1 MEKSRGGTTMK
12 AILVDDERLALSHL
26 KQILE
31 KYATDIECVGE
42 FSDPTIVLE
51 QIKELQP
58 DVVFLDIQ
66 MPEIDGL
73 QLGEQ
78 VQAAFPHILMV
89 FVTAFDRFALQ
100 AFDLYAL
107 DYLLK
112 PVLPERLQQ
121 SVQRLRE
128 KMEAGKDRQV
138 VSRETKICCFQN
150 IRIQLPGREPESL
163 RWGSAKAVELFAYL
177 LHHRDHVID
186 NQHLIE
192 LLWPD
197 YEESRAAQQLFTAI
211 YHIRQTLQNNGM
223 GTVTIRSG
231 EFGKGYMLTLGEAQ
245 VDTEKWEIL
254 ANQAQQQ
261 FPQQIEAC
269 EQAFSMYEGDYL
281 GAYDFL
287 WAEPERERLRNQ
299 WLSLAEKLIYY
310 YSQKGMQRE
319 AMEVRLRVQQLLP
332 VQAD

>member
-1 MEKSRGGTTMK
+1 MK

-31 KYATDIECVGE
+31 KYATDIECIGE
-42 FSDPTIVLE
+42 FSDPTVVLE

-128 KMEAGKDRQV
+128 KMESRQDRQI
-138 VSRETKICCFQN
+138 VSRETKICCFQQ
-150 IRIQLPGREPESL
+150 IRIQLPGKEPESL
-163 RWGSAKAVELFAYL
+163 RWGSAKALELFAYL
-177 LHHRDHVID
+177 LHHRNQVID

-211 YHIRQTLQNNGM
+211 YHIRQTLQSNGM

-231 EFGKGYMLTLGEAQ
+231 ECGRGYMLTLGEAQ
-245 VDTEKWEIL
+245 VDTEKWEGL
-254 ANQAQQQ
+254 VKQAEQH
-261 FPQQIEAC
+261 FPEQVEAC
-269 EQAFSMYEGDYL
+269 EHAFSMYEGDYL
-281 GAYDFL
+281 GAYDFM
-287 WAEPERERLRNQ
+287 WAEQERERLRNL
-299 WLSLAEKLIYY
+299 WLSLAEKLIDY
-310 YSQKGMQRE
+310 YSEKGMLQE
-319 AMEVRLRVQQLLP
+319 VSEVRLRVQQLLSG
-332 VQAD
+332 QAD